1 MLKASFCDYSNVYI
15 IITIIIIIISI
26 IIIKRTI
33 SIANTAVAVAAY
45 FVHWFKFA
53 KMPD

>member
-15 IITIIIIIISI
+15 IITIIIIIIIISI

-45 FVHWFKFA
+45 FVH
-53 KMPD
+53 

>member
-15 IITIIIIIISI
+15 IITIIIIIIIISIII

-45 FVHWFKFA
+45 FVH
-53 KMPD
+53 

>member
-15 IITIIIIIISI
+15 IITIIIIIIIIISI

-45 FVHWFKFA
+45 FVH
-53 KMPD
+53 

>member
-15 IITIIIIIISI
+15 IITIIIIIIIIISIII

-45 FVHWFKFA
+45 FVH
-53 KMPD
+53 